1 MYLVWE
7 IIFIL
12 LLAFSLFLLIKDSKH
27 PEKLQKVHS
36 DIPFSHQKK
45 KILIIIFLCT
55 YIFYSVLDYIFNTDI
70 LAPVTF
76 HKHGASFSF
85 IGMVLFI
92 ATTLI
97 IFHIIEAIKKY
108 IASKKGK

>member
-12 LLAFSLFLLIKDSKH
+12 LLAFSLSLLIKDRKH
-27 PEKLQKVHS
+27 PEKPQKVHS
-36 DIPFSHQKK
+36 DIPFSHQEK

-76 HKHGASFSF
+76 HNHGASLSF

-97 IFHIIEAIKKY
+97 IFHIVQAIKKY
-108 IASKKGK
+108 I